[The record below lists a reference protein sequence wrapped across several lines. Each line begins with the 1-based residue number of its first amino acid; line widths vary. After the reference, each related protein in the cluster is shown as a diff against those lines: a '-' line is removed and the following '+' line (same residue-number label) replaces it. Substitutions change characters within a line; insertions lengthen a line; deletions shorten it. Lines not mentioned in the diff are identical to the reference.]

1 MFTDG
6 LLTEILL
13 ILAWPIENQWLGE
26 SITPCGSHRHV
37 LNDVLSD
44 VTVPT
49 QSWRMTLNKTKPKER
64 FHKEKTHLA

>member
-13 ILAWPIENQWLGE
+13 ILAWPIENQWVGE
-26 SITPCGSHRHV
+26 SITPCDSHRYV
-37 LNDVLSD
+37 LDEVLSD

-49 QSWRMTLNKTKPKER
+49 QSWRMMLNKTNPKEC
-64 FHKEKTHLA
+64 FQK